1 MLTFTGMDLGR
12 LWDLKEG
19 LRKSQKKTHVCCT
32 GCLTSVLEKIAPP
45 PPPLHW
51 KFNPRKFDP
60 SKTASR
66 PPHPGK
72 LPPKIILSVFLF
84 LILFYWVF
92 VQSLKL
98 ISLNMFLF
106 LIRIKFFYESLF
118 PYPIMLHFQL
128 HIAKWPT
135 ICDYWTK

>member
-12 LWDLKEG
+12 LWHLNEA
-19 LRKSQKKTHVCCT
+19 LRKNQKKFHLCCMQVSYFSSREN
-32 GCLTSVLEKIAPP
+32 CPP
-45 PPPLHW
+45 AAHW
-51 KFNPRKFDP
+51 KFNPGKFDP

-72 LPPKIILSVFLF
+72 LPPKIILRVFIF
-84 LILFYWVF
+84 LIFFYWVF